1 MKKLRSNIEVLIARK
16 NQEPDRAGRRVSL
29 RSLAKELDISKYTIY
44 AFANNT
50 LDEYPRPMLEKLCNY
65 FECDIGDLMSMRTVI
80 DLTDPRY
87 RDQPE
92 PDQDQ

>member
-1 MKKLRSNIEVLIARK
+1 MRSNLDVLIAQK

-29 RSLAKELDISKYTIY
+29 RSLAKELDISRYTIY

-50 LDEYPRPMLEKLCNY
+50 LDEFPRAMLEKLCAY
-65 FECDIGDLMSMRTVI
+65 FDCDIGDLMSARLVI
-80 DLTDPRY
+80 DTTDPTY
-87 RDQPE
+87 RNLSE